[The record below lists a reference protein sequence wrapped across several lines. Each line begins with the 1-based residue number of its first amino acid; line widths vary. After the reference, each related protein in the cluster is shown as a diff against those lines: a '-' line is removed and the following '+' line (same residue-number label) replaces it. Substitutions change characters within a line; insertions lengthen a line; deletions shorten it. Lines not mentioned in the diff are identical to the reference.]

1 MSLRAFGKQS
11 HVIRRLLTLHPA
23 PFTLPPSPC
32 PLHPAPFT
40 LPPSGTFGGYCA
52 GTFGG
57 YCAGTFGGYCA
68 GTFGGYFAGTM
79 SEPRSSR

>member
-1 MSLRAFGKQS
+1 M
-11 HVIRRLLTLHPA
+11 LLGDCL

-57 YCAGTFGGYCA
+57 YCAGTFGGY
-68 GTFGGYFAGTM
+68 FAGTM
-79 SEPRSSR
+79 YEPRSSR